1 MKRAARKAVKAKAIG
16 PDPEFWAHDFIV
28 YEPTQPDKRPIPKPI
43 KLKPGKKTSL
53 DYIREQRD

>member
-1 MKRAARKAVKAKAIG
+1 MKRAARKTVK
-16 PDPEFWAHDFIV
+16 PNPEFWAHDFIV
-28 YEPTQPDKRPIPKPI
+28 YEPTKPDQRPIPKPI